1 VAIKT
6 AGGGLSGKRKPAQV
20 QGRQTAEDDGLSGL
34 SHGTATSAIQSGV
47 MMRYVLAFL
56 ALVLAAPAQPSSG
69 RMTIRGGTILN
80 GRGGVLKNLEIV
92 IENGRIRSLGPAHGR
107 PTYDLHGLTV
117 MPGWIDTHV
126 HLNWHFNEAHKNV
139 NGHED
144 PPVEERATAENARV
158 TLMGGFTTVQSV
170 GAAVDAII
178 RDRVN
183 RGEMPGPRIL
193 ASFRQIRA
201 DSGDPDAL
209 RALVRKTKQ
218 DGADVIK
225 LFATTG
231 LGAGGNQSMSDAQ
244 IQAVCSEAKAV
255 GLRSVVHAI
264 GDAGA
269 RASVLAGCTSIEHGT
284 FLTNETLDLM
294 AAHGTYFDPNL
305 LVLHNY
311 LEDLASFNFTD
322 QVAATL
328 KAGLAPTAD
337 VLERARARHVKIVFG
352 TDAVS
357 GAHGRNAEEFIYR
370 VQDGHETPED
380 ALESAT
386 SVAAEALG
394 LGSEI
399 GVIAPGYQADLVAT
413 DGSPLEDITAVRKVV
428 FVMKG
433 GKVFKHR

>member
-1 VAIKT
+1 
-6 AGGGLSGKRKPAQV
+6 
-20 QGRQTAEDDGLSGL
+20 
-34 SHGTATSAIQSGV
+34 
-47 MMRYVLAFL
+47 MRSILVVLAL
-56 ALVLAAPAQPSSG
+56 ASAALAQTPSG
-69 RMTIRGGTILN
+69 RVIIRTSTILD
-80 GRGGVLKNLEIV
+80 GRGAVLKNLDIV
-92 IENGRIRSLGPAHGR
+92 IEDGRIRSVGAARGR
-107 PTYDLHGLTV
+107 ATYDLRGLTV

-126 HLNWHFNEAHKNV
+126 HLNWHFNANHKNV
-139 NGHED
+139 SGRED
-144 PPVEERATAENARV
+144 PAVEERATAENARV
-158 TLMGGFTTVQSV
+158 TLLGGFTTVQSV
-170 GAAVDAII
+170 GAAVDAVV
-178 RDRVN
+178 RDRVS
-183 RGEMPGPRIL
+183 RDEIPGPRIL
-193 ASFRQIRA
+193 TSFRQIQA
-201 DSGDPDAL
+201 TGGDPEAL

-269 RASVLAGCTSIEHGT
+269 RAAVLAGCTSIEHGT
-284 FLTNETLDLM
+284 FLTDETLDLM
-294 AAHGTYFDPNL
+294 AARGTWFDPNL

-311 LEDLASFNFTD
+311 LEDLASFNFTA

-337 VLERARARHVKIVFG
+337 VLERARERHVKIVFG

-370 VQDGHETPED
+370 VQDGHERPED
-380 ALESAT
+380 ALASAT
-386 SVAAEALG
+386 SVAAESLG
-394 LGSEI
+394 LGSQI
-399 GVIAPGYQADLVAT
+399 GVIAPGFQADLVAT
-413 DGSPLEDITAVRKVV
+413 AGDPLSDITAVRKVV

-433 GKVFKHR
+433 GKVFKKR